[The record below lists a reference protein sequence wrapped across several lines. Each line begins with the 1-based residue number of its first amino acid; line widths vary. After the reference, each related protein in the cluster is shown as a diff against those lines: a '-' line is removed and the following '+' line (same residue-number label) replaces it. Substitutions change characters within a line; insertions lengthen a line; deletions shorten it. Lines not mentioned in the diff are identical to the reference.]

1 MKTYSYMK
9 RTISLKLLTSPEQT
23 KALNALQAAFNQACN
38 RIVPIAQE
46 QRCWNRVALHHLTYY
61 AVREASQLGSQ
72 MVCNAIKAV
81 CDAYKAL
88 KLRKKDEAPI
98 LTFNKK
104 SSVHFDKRTYSLQS
118 ENVLSLYTLQGRA
131 YIPFASGDFQRS
143 YLQQG
148 VCKEAELLQRK
159 GIWYFN
165 LVLDLPDVEPKTSGN
180 VLGVDLGENNLASCS
195 SGKIITGGQI
205 RYERDQYLALRR
217 RVQSNGSK
225 SAKQLLKKLS
235 GKEQRHVKH
244 VNHEVSKAIIDE
256 AIRTNAC
263 TIALEDLT
271 HIRKHIKAGRKV
283 RTRLHRWA
291 WRQLQTF
298 IEYKAAAVGIQTVYV
313 NPAYTSQTC
322 AVCGE
327 RGSRQKHKFSCSHG
341 HVAHADVNASRNIA
355 TLAVST
361 GAAMGDL

>member
-1 MKTYSYMK
+1 MK

-23 KALNALQAAFNQACN
+23 SALNALQKAFNQACN
-38 RIVPIAQE
+38 LIVPIAQE

-61 AVREASQLGSQ
+61 SIRETSPLGSQ

-81 CDAYKAL
+81 CDAYKVL
-88 KLRKKDEAPI
+88 KLRKKDDVPMI
-98 LTFNKK
+98 TFNEK

-118 ENVLSLYTLQGRA
+118 ENVLSVYTLQGRA
-131 YIPFASGDFQRS
+131 YIPFASGDFQQS

-148 VCKEAELLQRK
+148 VCKEAELLPRK
-159 GIWYFN
+159 GVWYFN
-165 LVLDLPDVEPKTSGN
+165 LVLDFPDVEPKSSGT
-180 VLGVDLGENNLASCS
+180 VLGVDLGENNIASCS
-195 SGKIITGGQI
+195 SGKIISGGQI
-205 RYERDQYLALRR
+205 RYERDKYLALRR

-244 VNHEVSKAIIDE
+244 VNHETSKAIVDE
-256 AIRTNAC
+256 AIRMNASV
-263 TIALEDLT
+263 IALEDLT

-283 RTRLHRWA
+283 RSRLHRWA

-298 IEYKAAAVGIQTVYV
+298 IEYKAAAGGIQTVYV

-322 AVCGE
+322 SKCGN
-327 RGSRQKHKFSCSHG
+327 RGSRQKHKFSCSCG
-341 HVAHADVNASRNIA
+341 NLAHADVNASKNIA
-355 TLAVST
+355 KLAVST
-361 GAAMGDL
+361 GAATGKL